1 MIAIT
6 GATGALGRLVVDQ
19 LLERGTPA
27 AEIVAVARH
36 PQKAADL
43 AARGVQVREGDYDR
57 PETLAVAFAG
67 VDRLLL
73 ISGNEMGQ
81 RVRQHTA
88 AIEAAAAAGVGS
100 IAYTSILKADT
111 SSITLAPE
119 HLATEQALAG
129 SGVPHTLLRNGW
141 YHENYTGTLATALE
155 HGALLGAT
163 AGAVLNP
170 AARADFAAAA
180 ATVLTTDGHDGR
192 TYELGGLGL
201 TLDDIA
207 SAYTSA
213 TGTTVVHQDVPAEAY
228 AEVLTGAGL
237 PPFVVDMLVSADLGI
252 AAGELATDPSVLE
265 GLVGRP
271 LRPFADAVGAAV
283 PATA

>member
-27 AEIVAVARH
+27 DQVVAVARD

-57 PETLAVAFAG
+57 PETLAPAFAG

-73 ISGNEMGQ
+73 ISGNEIGQ
-81 RVRQHTA
+81 RVRQHTTAIDA
-88 AIEAAAAAGVGS
+88 AETAGVGS

-111 SSITLAPE
+111 STITLAAE
-119 HLATEQALAG
+119 HRATEQALAA
-129 SGVPHTLLRNGW
+129 SGIPHTLLRNGW
-141 YHENYTGTLATALE
+141 YHENNTGTLATALE
-155 HGALLGAT
+155 HGVVLGAT
-163 AGAVLNP
+163 QGAILNP

-201 TLDDIA
+201 GLDDVA
-207 SAYTSA
+207 SAYTAA

-228 AEVLTGAGL
+228 ADVLRSAGL
-237 PPFVVDMLVSADLGI
+237 PDAVVEMLVSVDLGI
-252 AAGELATDPSVLE
+252 ARGDLATDPSVLE

-271 LRPFADAVGAAV
+271 LLPFSVAVAAAV
-283 PATA
+283 PAVA